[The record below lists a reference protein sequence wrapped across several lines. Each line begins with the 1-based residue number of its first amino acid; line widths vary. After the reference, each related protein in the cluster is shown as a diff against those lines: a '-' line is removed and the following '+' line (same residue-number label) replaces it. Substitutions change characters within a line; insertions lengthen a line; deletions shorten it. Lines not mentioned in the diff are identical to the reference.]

1 MLLSVVIPV
10 YNEREALPALFA
22 ELRRV
27 LGSQHNY
34 EVIFVDDGS
43 RDGSIEVLRQAA
55 TVDSHLKVIFF
66 TRNFG
71 HQAAITAG
79 IDFASGDAVA
89 VMDADLQ
96 DPPELLPQMLELL
109 QQGYDVVSAQRISRQ
124 GDGFLKRHTA
134 KFFYWLM
141 RKMVDGRLQNEVG
154 DFRMFSRRAIL
165 ALRELREQHR
175 FMRGMVAWLGL
186 NEVIL
191 PYHRNA
197 RVAGETKYSPV
208 KMLRFAWTAITSFT
222 ALPLRLS
229 VFLGFFVAGC
239 GFAYAAYSV
248 FAAKVLKE
256 TVPGWTS
263 IICLNIIFSG
273 ATLIAVGLV
282 GEYVAHI
289 YEESKGRPLYVV
301 SDSANMKAMRPHV
314 AKAVVLPPPSGE
326 IESSYEAAARKTGH
340 V

>member
-1 MLLSVVIPV
+1 MLSVVIPV

-22 ELRRV
+22 ALRRV
-27 LGSQHNY
+27 MGSHQNY

-43 RDGSIEVLRQAA
+43 RDGSTELLKHAA
-55 TVDSHLKVIFF
+55 AVDSDLKVLFF
-66 TRNFG
+66 SRNFG

-79 IDFASGDAVA
+79 VDFASGDAVA

-109 QQGYDVVSAQRISRQ
+109 KQGYDVVSAQRITRQ
-124 GDGFLKRHTA
+124 GDGFFKRQTA

-141 RKMVDGRLQNEVG
+141 RKMVDDRIQNEVG
-154 DFRMFSRRAIL
+154 DFRMFSRRAII

-191 PYHRNA
+191 PYNRNA
-197 RVAGETKYSPV
+197 RVAGQTKYSPV
-208 KMLRFAWTAITSFT
+208 KMLRFAWTAITSFS

-248 FAAKVLKE
+248 FAATVLKH

-263 IICLNIIFSG
+263 IVCLNIIFSG
-273 ATLIAVGLV
+273 ATLIAIGLV

-314 AKAVVLPPPSGE
+314 AKAVVLPPPSSDT
-326 IESSYEAAARKTGH
+326 ESPYESAARKTQH
-340 V
+340 I

>member
-10 YNEREALPALFA
+10 YNEREVLPALFS

-27 LGSQHNY
+27 LGSNQKY
-34 EVIFVDDGS
+34 EIIFVDDGS
-43 RDGSIEVLRQAA
+43 SDGSSEVLRSAA
-55 TVDSHLKVIFF
+55 EENPHFKILFF
-66 TRNFG
+66 SRNFG

-96 DPPELLPQMLELL
+96 DPPELLPQMMELL
-109 QQGYDVVSAQRISRQ
+109 RQGYDVVSAQRATRE

-134 KFFYWLM
+134 TFFYWLM
-141 RKMVDGRLQNEVG
+141 RKMIDARIRNEVG
-154 DFRMFSRRAIL
+154 DFRMLSRRAIL

-186 NEVIL
+186 KEVIL
-191 PYHRNA
+191 PYHRKA
-197 RVAGETKYSPV
+197 RAAGETKYSPM
-208 KMLRFAWTAITSFT
+208 KMIRFAWTAITSFS
-222 ALPLRLS
+222 ALPLRFG
-229 VFLGFFVAGC
+229 VFLGFFVAAC
-239 GFAYAAYSV
+239 GFGYAAYSV
-248 FAAKVLKE
+248 FAAKVLKQ

-263 IICLNIIFSG
+263 IVCLNIIFSG
-273 ATLIAVGLV
+273 ATLTAVGLL

-289 YEESKGRPLYVV
+289 YEESKGRPLYIV
-301 SDSANMKAMRPHV
+301 SDSANVKAARPHI
-314 AKAVVLPPPSGE
+314 AKAVVLPPPSGDS
-326 IESSYEAAARKTGH
+326 ESPYESPRKAHH